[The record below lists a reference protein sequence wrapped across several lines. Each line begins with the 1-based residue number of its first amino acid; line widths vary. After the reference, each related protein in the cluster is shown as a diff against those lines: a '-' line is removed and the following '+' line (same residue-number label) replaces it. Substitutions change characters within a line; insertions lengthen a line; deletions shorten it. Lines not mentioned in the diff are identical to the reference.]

1 MFFRLKGISWEIS
14 VYHVCFAGKWV
25 FCAIGYCLIPYSLT
39 KHPEPKRQELKK
51 RILLFGFLEKRL
63 LYCLLGGET
72 LTRMVC
78 ALFSS
83 TWQCLKTDGVLY
95 GGSHT
100 LWLIGLKKAHFFQLF
115 FFNLVKKLRLSQG
128 ALPHWAEVSCHIVF
142 PTPPLHCPS
151 HPHLLSIC
159 NH

>member
-1 MFFRLKGISWEIS
+1 MVFFMGVPIHYERNFDLDTFDVDVPSNTQIRKGIDR
-14 VYHVCFAGKWV
+14 A
-25 FCAIGYCLIPYSLT
+25 
-39 KHPEPKRQELKK
+39 KK
-51 RILLFGFLEKRL
+51 SPLFPI
-63 LYCLLGGET
+63 
-72 LTRMVC
+72 V
-78 ALFSS
+78 
-83 TWQCLKTDGVLY
+83 
-95 GGSHT
+95 
-100 LWLIGLKKAHFFQLF
+100 